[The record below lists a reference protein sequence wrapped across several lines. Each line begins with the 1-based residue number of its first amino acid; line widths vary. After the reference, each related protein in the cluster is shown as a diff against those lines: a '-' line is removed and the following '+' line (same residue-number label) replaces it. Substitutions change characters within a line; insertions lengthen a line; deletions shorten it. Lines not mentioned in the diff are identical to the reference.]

1 MKYRSCENP
10 VYEAMRQESRDA
22 LRYLTE
28 MDYHTSCG
36 HTYSQSGVC
45 RLCGDDEPRKD
56 NDGGA

>member
-1 MKYRSCENP
+1 MTDDNP

-56 NDGGA
+56 NGGGA